1 MRYLD
6 GLDGWTH
13 RGGPFLPRVT
23 LGIAVAAGVTD
34 AQREHLRERA
44 SDLLDGGQ

>member
-6 GLDGWTH
+6 ELGGRTH
-13 RGGPFLPRVT
+13 RGGPSLPRVT
-23 LGIAVAAGVTD
+23 RCVAVAAGVTD